1 MTNHPAKAT
10 SPHPHIE
17 LTPATALADEEVHL
31 RVLGLQAAQEIAI
44 TAELHDED
52 ARLWQAQ
59 AHFRADTDGVVNLAT
74 QSPLSGSYEGV
85 DGMGLF
91 WSMTVP
97 EVEPHSVRYSK
108 KTLKPVTI
116 TFRVTHEGQQLAT
129 ATLQRLFR
137 APDVERI
144 EVRTN
149 GLAGTFFKP
158 LRSGPLYGGHSHGGP
173 HPGLVLF
180 GGSGGGLSETNAAL
194 LASRGYATL
203 ALAYFAYEDLP
214 KSLLNIPLEYFETAF
229 TWLHAQPDVQA
240 DRLGVMGASRGG
252 ELALLLGAT
261 FPQVK
266 AVVARAPSN
275 VVWEGFGKGV
285 PSGAPAW
292 SHHGVSLPVI
302 QENLSHDLIAA
313 IVNRAPIAATP
324 LYYPALAD
332 EAAVEAAAI
341 PVEQSHAALLLISG
355 QDDQMWPSF
364 VMADMAV
371 ARLDKHNYQ
380 YPYQHL
386 CYPNAGHQ
394 ISLPYQP
401 KPATSGHHSLTGE
414 WYEYGGT
421 PSGNAFAAADSWRK
435 MLGFLAEHL
444 RQ

>member
-1 MTNHPAKAT
+1 MTNHPASSTKAT
-10 SPHPHIE
+10 SSQPHIDF
-17 LTPATALADEEVHL
+17 TPATALADEEVHL
-31 RVLGLQAAQEIAI
+31 RVVGLQAGQEIAI

-52 ARLWQAQ
+52 ERLWQAQ
-59 AHFRADTDGVVNLAT
+59 ANFQADADGVVDLAT
-74 QSPLSGSYEGV
+74 QSPIAGSYEGV
-85 DGMGLF
+85 DSMGLL
-91 WSMTVP
+91 WSMSVP

-108 KTLKPVTI
+108 KSLDPVTI
-116 TFRVTHEGQQLAT
+116 TIQVASGGQQVAS
-129 ATLQRLFR
+129 AALQRRYL
-137 APDVERI
+137 APEVERT
-144 EVRTN
+144 EVRAN

-158 LRSGPLYGGHSHGGP
+158 LHGGPRHGGP
-173 HPGLVLF
+173 HPGIVIF

-203 ALAYFAYEDLP
+203 VLAYFAYEDLP
-214 KSLLNIPLEYFETAF
+214 ESLLNIPLEYFATAF

-252 ELALLLGAT
+252 ELALLLAAT

-285 PSGAPAW
+285 PTGAPAW
-292 SHHGVSLPVI
+292 SHEGVSLPVI
-302 QENLSHDLIAA
+302 QENLSDDLIAA
-313 IVNRAPIAATP
+313 IVNRKPIATTP

-332 EAAVEAAAI
+332 EAAVEATAI

-355 QDDQMWPSF
+355 QNDQMWPSS
-364 VMADMAV
+364 VMADMV
-371 ARLDKHNYQ
+371 MARLDKHNYQ

-401 KPATSGHHSLTGE
+401 KPAMSGHHSLTGE

-435 MLGFLAEHL
+435 MLGFLEEHL
-444 RQ
+444 QQ